1 MVLNLFEDYENKSC
15 KQTGRLCAN
24 HRERLIENVFIFLF
38 KSCFSDILILFC
50 KRFAF
55 CCSLRPYIL
64 QPTSLQ
70 HNIVIIL
77 VTFSH
82 PFNPPPP
89 QKKKHVVIADVLPS
103 GSLFV
108 FSVHL
113 VTESREQQ
121 HLHRGC
127 ALSEEDIRRD
137 KMSLLTSF
145 LRWSLPCIL
154 TSDSLVYVFSNFCQ
168 KVVIKT
174 WMFRFQYSLFW
185 IRLYS

>member
-89 QKKKHVVIADVLPS
+89 PKEKA
-103 GSLFV
+103 
-108 FSVHL
+108 
-113 VTESREQQ
+113 R
-121 HLHRGC
+121 
-127 ALSEEDIRRD
+127 
-137 KMSLLTSF
+137 
-145 LRWSLPCIL
+145 
-154 TSDSLVYVFSNFCQ
+154 SDSRCLALRFS
-168 KVVIKT
+168 
-174 WMFRFQYSLFW
+174 L
-185 IRLYS
+185 RLLCSPSDRKQRAATPTQRLCTVRGGH